1 MFSRFT
7 IGKKVLVTGIGKCEG
22 TKYLNRIG
30 IVVCRDSYFHDYNI
44 QFEDNSEDWL
54 DENCLTKYEGG

>member
-30 IVVCRDSYFHDYNI
+30 IVVCRDSIFNLKI
-44 QFEDNSEDWL
+44 IL
-54 DENCLTKYEGG
+54 KTGLMKIA